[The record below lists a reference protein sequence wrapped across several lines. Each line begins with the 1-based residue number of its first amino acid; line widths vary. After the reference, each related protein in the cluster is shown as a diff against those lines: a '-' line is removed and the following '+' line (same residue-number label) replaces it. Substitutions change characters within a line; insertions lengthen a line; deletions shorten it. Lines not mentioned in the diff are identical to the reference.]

1 MNITPIF
8 KWIIFN
14 GQHDTQLFNKNCPSN
29 KKKWTPTVC
38 TLFLNVKKW
47 KHTANQSKLKNS
59 LGQSKEHTEYIHSR
73 GREKKIHTPEI
84 KSSDLNAFK
93 ARCRQRGE
101 KKYAINIFGNLNT
114 KEKNK
119 H

>member
-1 MNITPIF
+1 
-8 KWIIFN
+8 
-14 GQHDTQLFNKNCPSN
+14 
-29 KKKWTPTVC
+29 
-38 TLFLNVKKW
+38 LNVKKW